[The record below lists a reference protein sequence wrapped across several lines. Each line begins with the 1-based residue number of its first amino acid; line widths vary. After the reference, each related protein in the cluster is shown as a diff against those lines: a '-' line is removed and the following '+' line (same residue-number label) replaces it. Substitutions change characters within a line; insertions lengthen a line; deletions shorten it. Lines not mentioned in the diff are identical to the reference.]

1 VTTLAVTLALG
12 RLQVLPVFT
21 RAKTSVST
29 GATGPPG
36 PGLWKR
42 AQTPIKEPA
51 MATIHH
57 QTTTDGYLKV
67 HDQGPAQAEARNY
80 QGQAQS

>member
-1 VTTLAVTLALG
+1 MTTLAVTLALG
-12 RLQVLPVFT
+12 PPLVFPVFT
-21 RAKTSVST
+21 RADTSVST

-57 QTTTDGYLKV
+57 QKTTDGYLKV
-67 HDQGPAQAEARNY
+67 HGPAQAAALNY
-80 QGQAQS
+80 QGQTQS